1 MTLLRRASVARS
13 HRYAPCA
20 LTQGGKLPKH
30 WEEAAISKITG
41 KTYYMNMITGESQYE
56 FPDASQL

>member
-1 MTLLRRASVARS
+1 MTLLRRASVATS

-20 LTQGGKLPKH
+20 LTQGGNLPKH
-30 WEEAAISKITG
+30 WETATSEIT
-41 KTYYMNMITGESQYE
+41 KKMYYVNKITGESQYE

>member
-1 MTLLRRASVARS
+1 MTLLRRASVATS

-20 LTQGGKLPKH
+20 LTQEGKLPKH
-30 WEEAAISKITG
+30 WEEAAISEITG
-41 KTYYMNMITGESQYE
+41 KMYYVNKITGESQYE